1 LAQDRVVDSVSSRV
15 VEVNNL
21 VIALQRAGNELSKAR
36 ARQRLLLD
44 ELSHRVKKLL
54 SVVIA

>member
-44 ELSHRVKKLL
+44 ELSHRVKNLL